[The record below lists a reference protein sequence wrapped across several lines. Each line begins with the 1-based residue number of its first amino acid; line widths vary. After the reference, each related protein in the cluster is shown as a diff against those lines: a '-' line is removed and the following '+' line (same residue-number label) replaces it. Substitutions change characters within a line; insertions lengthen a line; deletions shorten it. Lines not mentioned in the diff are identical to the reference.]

1 MGCGRVQISNPYH
14 PHGRPLARLLTVCA
28 TLLVLSTGCATTAE
42 PEGATDLGAAG
53 RLRVISYNVHLGEAL
68 IDEREGGSDSML
80 QTFQSHDWLRNV
92 DILGLQELCSDEG
105 GWQVEYFNELLRSF
119 GGPSYSVT
127 ALSDPV
133 GKMMCA
139 RVEAIFS
146 RHPIVDSGAIDLP
159 NVRQP
164 RSAVWADIDV
174 PSASGTGTVRVR
186 VYNAH
191 LENRP
196 ENMSWEGGRLKQTRV
211 ILEHLEAWR
220 ATHPGAPVIL
230 LGDLNSLSRYWDFW
244 RKEDSITEIKRH
256 GLESSLK
263 KYNRTLTLTP
273 HQVDWIFFDGLKLR
287 RSRVEHVWLSD
298 HFPVVADFALPEGA

>member
-1 MGCGRVQISNPYH
+1 MDAGP
-14 PHGRPLARLLTVCA
+14 
-28 TLLVLSTGCATTAE
+28 
-42 PEGATDLGAAG
+42 AG

-68 IDEREGGSDSML
+68 MDEREGGPASML
-80 QTFQSHDWLRNV
+80 QAFQDHASLRGV

-105 GWQVEYFNELLRSF
+105 GWQVDSFDTLMRSF
-119 GGPSYSVT
+119 GGPSYSAL
-127 ALSDPV
+127 ALSDPI

-174 PSASGTGTVRVR
+174 PSADGAGTVRIR

-196 ENMSWEGGRLKQTRV
+196 ENMSWEQGRLRQTRV
-211 ILEHLEAWR
+211 ILEHLAAWR
-220 ATHPGAPVIL
+220 ATHPDAPVIL

-244 RKEDSITEIKRH
+244 RKEASITEIKRQ
-256 GLESSLK
+256 GLAPSLQ
-263 KYNRTLTLTP
+263 KYHRTLTLTP
-273 HQVDWIFFDGLKLR
+273 HQVDWIFFDRLKLLG
-287 RSRVEHVWLSD
+287 SRVEHVWLSD
-298 HFPVVADFALPEGA
+298 HFPVVADFEWPEGR

>member
-1 MGCGRVQISNPYH
+1 MRISNQFQA
-14 PHGRPLARLLTVCA
+14 HGRSLARLLTVCA
-28 TLLVLSTGCATTAE
+28 VQFLLSTGCAGT
-42 PEGATDLGAAG
+42 PEDWASASEEAAG
-53 RLRVISYNVHLGEAL
+53 RLRVITYNVHLGKAL

-80 QTFQSHDWLRNV
+80 RAFHDRASLRDV

-105 GWQVEYFNELLRSF
+105 GWQIDYFNELMRSF
-119 GGPSYSVT
+119 GGPSYSAT

-139 RVEAIFS
+139 RVQAIFS

-174 PSASGTGTVRVR
+174 PSADGAGTVRIR

-196 ENMSWEGGRLKQTRV
+196 ENMSWEEGRLRQTRV

-220 ATHPGAPVIL
+220 ATHPDAPVIL

-244 RKEDSITEIKRH
+244 RKEDSIAEIKRH
-256 GLESSLK
+256 GLEPSTK
-263 KYNRTLTLTP
+263 KCNRTLTLTP

-298 HFPVVADFALPEGA
+298 HFPVVADFELPGGA

>member
-1 MGCGRVQISNPYH
+1 M
-14 PHGRPLARLLTVCA
+14 PLLLW
-28 TLLVLSTGCATTAE
+28 TGCAIAPE
-42 PEGATDLGAAG
+42 PLVAPLPGSAG
-53 RLRVISYNVHLGEAL
+53 RLRVVSYNVHLGEAL
-68 IDEREGGSDSML
+68 IDERKGDSRSMSR
-80 QTFQSHDWLRNV
+80 TFREHESLRDV

-105 GWQVEYFNELLRSF
+105 GWQLDYFDALMHSS
-119 GGPSYSVT
+119 GGPSYSAV

-133 GKMMCA
+133 GKMMCG

-174 PSASGTGTVRVR
+174 PSADGTGTVRIR

-196 ENMSWEGGRLKQTRV
+196 KNMSWEKGRLKQTRA
-211 ILEHLEAWR
+211 ILAHLAEWR
-220 ATHPGAPVIL
+220 ATHPDAPVIL

-244 RKEDSITEIKRH
+244 RREASISEIQRQ
-256 GLESSLK
+256 GLQPTLK
-263 KYNRTLTLTP
+263 KHHRTVTLSP
-273 HQVDWIFFDGLKLR
+273 HQIDWIFFQGLKQS
-287 RSRVEHVWLSD
+287 RSQVLHVWLSD
-298 HFPVVADFALPEGA
+298 HFPVVADFALPTAAPPAAVP

>member
-1 MGCGRVQISNPYH
+1 MSLPE
-14 PHGRPLARLLTVCA
+14 PLIDRIPA
-28 TLLVLSTGCATTAE
+28 SE
-42 PEGATDLGAAG
+42 G

-68 IDEREGGSDSML
+68 IDERDGGSSSMSKA
-80 QTFQSHDWLRNV
+80 FHERKMMWNV

-105 GWQVEYFNELLRSF
+105 GWQLDYFDTLMRSF
-119 GGPSYSVT
+119 GGPSYSAF

-133 GKMMCA
+133 GKMMCG

-146 RHPIVDSGAIDLP
+146 RHPIVDSGAIELP

-174 PSASGTGTVRVR
+174 PSADGTGTVRLR

-196 ENMSWEGGRLKQTRV
+196 EKDHMTWEEGRLRQTRV
-211 ILEHLEAWR
+211 ILEHLEEWR
-220 ATHPGAPVIL
+220 ATHPDAPVIL
-230 LGDLNSLSRYWDFW
+230 LGDLNSLSMYWDVW
-244 RKEDSITEIKRH
+244 SREDSITEIERH
-256 GLESSLK
+256 GLQPTLK

-273 HQVDWIFFDGLKLR
+273 HQVDWIFFKGLKQR
-287 RSRVEHVWLSD
+287 RSQVEHVWLSD
-298 HFPVVADFALPEGA
+298 HFPVVADFALPTAAVLEPALVEGP

>member
-1 MGCGRVQISNPYH
+1 M
-14 PHGRPLARLLTVCA
+14 
-28 TLLVLSTGCATTAE
+28 
-42 PEGATDLGAAG
+42 
-53 RLRVISYNVHLGEAL
+53 
-68 IDEREGGSDSML
+68 
-80 QTFQSHDWLRNV
+80 
-92 DILGLQELCSDEG
+92 
-105 GWQVEYFNELLRSF
+105 RSF
-119 GGPSYSVT
+119 GGPSYSAV

-174 PSASGTGTVRVR
+174 PSWDGAGTERIR

-191 LENRP
+191 LENRAAK
-196 ENMSWEGGRLKQTRV
+196 MSGEKGRLRQTRA

-220 ATHPGAPVIL
+220 ATHPGTPVIL

-244 RKEDSITEIKRH
+244 HREASITELERH
-256 GLESSLK
+256 GLKPSLK
-263 KYNRTLTLTP
+263 RHHRTLTLTP
-273 HQVDWIFFDGLKLR
+273 HQLDWVFAQGLELQ
-287 RSRVEHVWLSD
+287 RSQVVHLWLSD
-298 HFPVVADFALPEGA
+298 HFPVVADFTR